1 MTPASTVAIILNPHA
16 GGGDR
21 YDERRLKG
29 LRAIASSRA
38 VVFSTARHELVEA
51 VAEGVRERGTTTVA
65 IIGGDGTVSSTLSAL
80 HRAYRDAPL
89 PSIALLRGGTMN
101 TIANALGIPRK
112 QPEELLR
119 RLLEGPTTPSVR
131 RATIKVEGRLGFLF
145 SAGVMV
151 GFLHVLYGTRES
163 KQGSLRALTLL
174 AKGSWQALTGGEL
187 IEQIETPLLATL
199 KVDDEEHPPR
209 RYTVVAAGTVEQ
221 IGLGF
226 RPFPRAAECQDCFQ
240 LFAFHGSLQSL
251 ARQLPRIR
259 RGLPMS
265 KGLGFDPLA
274 RKLQLRS
281 GDGAAAFEYALDGD
295 IYEAPGKLL
304 VEAGP
309 TVELLGG

>member
-1 MTPASTVAIILNPHA
+1 MTLSSTLAIILNPQA

-21 YDERRLKG
+21 YDERRIKG

-38 VVFSTARHELVEA
+38 VVFSTARHDLVDA
-51 VAEGVRERGTTTVA
+51 VAEGVRERGVQTVA
-65 IIGGDGTVSSTLSAL
+65 IIGGDGTVSSALSAL

-89 PSIALLRGGTMN
+89 PTIALLRGGTMN

-119 RLLEGPTTPSVR
+119 RMLASPPGATVR
-131 RATIKVEGRLGFLF
+131 RATIEVEGRLGFLF

-151 GFLHVLYGTRES
+151 GFLHMLYGTRERG
-163 KQGSLRALTLL
+163 QGSLRALSLL

-187 IEQIETPLLATL
+187 IEQIETPLLASL
-199 KVDDEEHPPR
+199 RIDGEEHPQR
-209 RYTVVAAGTVEQ
+209 RYTVLAAGTVEQ

-240 LFAFHGSLQSL
+240 MFAFNGSLQSL

-274 RKLQLRS
+274 RRLEIE
-281 GDGAAAFEYALDGD
+281 GAGTPFEYALDGD
-295 IYEAPGKLL
+295 IHTAARRLL
-304 VEAGP
+304 VQAGP
-309 TVELLGG
+309 AVEIKIP